1 MPVQNPGGDASQ
13 FAPAA
18 RSTAVAPKPR
28 KPFVRPA
35 VQDLGGLTT
44 LTLLGGSL

>member
-1 MPVQNPGGDASQ
+1 MTEQRAGSVSQTVVSGDDS
-13 FAPAA
+13 
-18 RSTAVAPKPR
+18 PKPR
-28 KPFVRPA
+28 KPFVAPT

>member
-1 MPVQNPGGDASQ
+1 MNEPNAGCVSSRGDVATL
-13 FAPAA
+13 
-18 RSTAVAPKPR
+18 STAEASRPR

>member
-1 MPVQNPGGDASQ
+1 MSVQNSGCESSRSDLATLH
-13 FAPAA
+13 AA
-18 RSTAVAPKPR
+18 QAPKPR

>member
-1 MPVQNPGGDASQ
+1 MTVQTPGSETPRNDLGAAD
-13 FAPAA
+13 AA
-18 RSTAVAPKPR
+18 RPR

>member
-1 MPVQNPGGDASQ
+1 MTEQHAGCDSRGDVAAH
-13 FAPAA
+13 APESAK
-18 RSTAVAPKPR
+18 SR

>member
-1 MPVQNPGGDASQ
+1 MTEQRADAATS
-13 FAPAA
+13 A
-18 RSTAVAPKPR
+18 TAVASASDLPKPR
-28 KPFVRPA
+28 KPFVIPT

>member
-1 MPVQNPGGDASQ
+1 MTEQRAGSVPQTVASGDDS
-13 FAPAA
+13 
-18 RSTAVAPKPR
+18 PKAR
-28 KPFVRPA
+28 KPFVAPT

>member
-1 MPVQNPGGDASQ
+1 MTEQNVGCEPRGVAAN
-13 FAPAA
+13 APEPAK
-18 RSTAVAPKPR
+18 SR

>member
-1 MPVQNPGGDASQ
+1 MTEQI
-13 FAPAA
+13 AA
-18 RSTAVAPKPR
+18 CEPRGTTAHTPESARPR

>member
-1 MPVQNPGGDASQ
+1 MTVESRGCESSHGGLAVLH
-13 FAPAA
+13 AAEAA
-18 RSTAVAPKPR
+18 RPR

>member
-1 MPVQNPGGDASQ
+1 MTEQRAGSEPRVTMVSGDDS
-13 FAPAA
+13 
-18 RSTAVAPKPR
+18 PKPR
-28 KPFVRPA
+28 KPFVAPT

>member
-1 MPVQNPGGDASQ
+1 MPEERAVSESRVTVVSGDHS
-13 FAPAA
+13 
-18 RSTAVAPKPR
+18 PKPR
-28 KPFVRPA
+28 KPFVSPA

>member
-1 MPVQNPGGDASQ
+1 MTVQTPGSETSRNDLGTPS
-13 FAPAA
+13 
-18 RSTAVAPKPR
+18 APKAR
-28 KPFVRPA
+28 KPFVSPS

>member
-1 MPVQNPGGDASQ
+1 MTEERAAAESRLTVAPGHS
-13 FAPAA
+13 
-18 RSTAVAPKPR
+18 PKPR
-28 KPFVRPA
+28 KPFVAPT

>member
-1 MPVQNPGGDASQ
+1 MTVQTPGSDPTRSDLGTAS
-13 FAPAA
+13 AA
-18 RSTAVAPKPR
+18 KPR
-28 KPFVRPA
+28 KPFVAPA

>member
-1 MPVQNPGGDASQ
+1 MTVPTAGCESSRGDLA
-13 FAPAA
+13 APRAA
-18 RSTAVAPKPR
+18 EAAKPR

>member
-1 MPVQNPGGDASQ
+1 MTVQTAGSDTSRGNLGATE
-13 FAPAA
+13 AA
-18 RSTAVAPKPR
+18 KPR